1 MRGAAGGG
9 PRQGWGNGGRGFV
22 SELCFRTELIGRVL
36 FARWVAAPSAEDVA
50 AMEVQ
55 LVEAMQRAAGP
66 VIFVASVDSRMRM
79 PNAEQRGHLNR
90 LARAMRRYCQTAHL
104 IVEGSE
110 LQGSMLRVIVS
121 GVLISTRMDGAFLS
135 VHQGVD
141 SAVREVTSRLEADGE
156 ALFRQARQLGLLD
169 WGEPLR
175 ASSA

>member
-1 MRGAAGGG
+1 VRET
-9 PRQGWGNGGRGFV
+9 
-22 SELCFRTELIGRVL
+22 SFRTELIGRVL

-55 LVEAMQRAAGP
+55 LGEAMQRAAGP

-90 LARAMRRYCQTAHL
+90 LATVMRRYCQTAHL
-104 IVEGSE
+104 IVEGGE

-121 GVLISTRMDGAFLS
+121 GMLISTRMDGAFLC

-141 SAVREVTSRLEADGE
+141 SAVRDVTSRLKADGE
-156 ALFRQARQLGLLD
+156 PLFRQARQLGLLD

-175 ASSA
+175 ASSLSA

>member
-1 MRGAAGGG
+1 MDE
-9 PRQGWGNGGRGFV
+9 QG
-22 SELCFRTELIGRVL
+22 FRTELIGRVL

-55 LVEAMQRAAGP
+55 LGEAMKRAAGP

-90 LARAMRRYCQTAHL
+90 LAHAMRRYCQAAHL
-104 IVEGSE
+104 IVEGGE

-121 GVLISTRMDGAFLS
+121 GVLISTHLDGAFLN

-141 SAVREVTSRLEADGE
+141 GAVREVTSRLQTDGE
-156 ALFRQARQLGLLD
+156 PLFRQARRLGLLD

>member
-1 MRGAAGGG
+1 M
-9 PRQGWGNGGRGFV
+9 
-22 SELCFRTELIGRVL
+22 SETSFRTELIGRVL

-79 PNAEQRGHLNR
+79 PNAEQRGYLNR
-90 LARAMRRYCQTAHL
+90 LATVMRRYCQTAHL
-104 IVEGSE
+104 IVEGGE

-121 GVLISTRMDGAFLS
+121 GMLISARLDGAFLS
-135 VHQGVD
+135 VHQGVA
-141 SAVREVTSRLEADGE
+141 SAVREVTSRLKGDGE
-156 ALFRQARQLGLLD
+156 PLFRQARQLGLLD